1 MYDALFLSEFVD
13 LFLNIANLLGGKLVI
28 GGDLKVHFNRPADPT
43 GAKVL
48 DLIQLF
54 GLSQTVEFPTHSGD
68 HTLDLLIYRDDDRMF
83 RSISPRHTMSSD
95 HVPVMCFLDIAEPPC
110 CPVFQIIGNLR
121 SVDESQFRRDVSS
134 MICTRRLLHSRRL

>member
-68 HTLDLLIYRDDDRMF
+68 HTLDLLIYRDDDRIV
-83 RSISPRHTMSSD
+83 SIHLSASHHVLRPRASGVLPGHRQTSVLSRVSD
-95 HVPVMCFLDIAEPPC
+95 HQKA
-110 CPVFQIIGNLR
+110 
-121 SVDESQFRRDVSS
+121 SQ
-134 MICTRRLLHSRRL
+134 H